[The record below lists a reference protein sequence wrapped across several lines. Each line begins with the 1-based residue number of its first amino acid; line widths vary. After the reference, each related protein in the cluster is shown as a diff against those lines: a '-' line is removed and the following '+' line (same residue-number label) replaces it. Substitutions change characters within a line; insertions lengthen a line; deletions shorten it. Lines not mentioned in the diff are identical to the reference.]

1 MTTVPNQKTL
11 IIHKSPIDKQ
21 KGFTSFDHYAQQ
33 TAMVTINKIGA
44 LKLWFYLMKNKN
56 GITWALSPSD
66 CEEWGIG
73 IDAYRTGVKELIRLG
88 YLRRKSGNE
97 YDFFDLPQPAI

>member
-11 IIHKSPIDKQ
+11 IIHKTPVSKER
-21 KGFTSFDHYAQQ
+21 GFTAFDLYTQQ
-33 TAMVTINKIGA
+33 KAMVSINKIGA
-44 LKLWFYLMKNKN
+44 LKLWLYLTKNKD
-56 GITWALSPSD
+56 GIKWSLSPSD
-66 CEEWGIG
+66 CEQWGIG

-97 YDFFDLPQPAI
+97 YDFFDLPQPAM